1 MYNDGL
7 KKKHEAIRE
16 KRLAEIKEAIEGM
29 RERHETIN
37 YSTLAEEIGVN
48 RRSLYADYIRAY
60 LKTNFKEFNPA
71 WSEEV
76 SEKDAIIEAAS
87 NYQKVK
93 SQLAAEKTKSKALA
107 AENRALKLKLST
119 LEEEYE
125 RLLARYQEEVGQK
138 IIHI

>member
-29 RERHETIN
+29 RERIN

>member
-1 MYNDGL
+1 ML
-7 KKKHEAIRE
+7 AIRE

-37 YSTLAEEIGVN
+37 YSTLAEELGLT
-48 RRSLYADYIRAY
+48 RQALYADYISDY
-60 LKTNFKEFNPA
+60 LKINFKEFNPA
-71 WSEEV
+71 WSQEV
-76 SEKDAIIEAAS
+76 REKEAAIADAAEYKKMKKQLTSEKTRS
-87 NYQKVK
+87 
-93 SQLAAEKTKSKALA
+93 KTLA
-107 AENRALKLKLST
+107 AENKSLKLQLAA